1 MNDDDYNAM
10 KKARADAKRALGS
23 ISALLEHRIQ
33 GHLWDRADASRSCLD
48 FMITLLNVEIDDY
61 EWKKR
66 QEAKYA
72 QIHNVQNMP

>member
-1 MNDDDYNAM
+1 MNDEDYNAM

-23 ISALLEHRIQ
+23 ISALLEHNLQ
-33 GHLWDRADASRSCLD
+33 GHLWDRADASRSCLE

-66 QEAKYA
+66 QEERYKREHSAKS
-72 QIHNVQNMP
+72 V